1 MAEQIDDYINS
12 YAPEL
17 QVIIRTLR
25 EIAKRSMPDAF
36 EMIYHAALGYSLS
49 SSPFDRICYIAPQ
62 KNYANLGFFFG
73 GHLDDPHHLLVGGG
87 KRMRHIKVRSSEDA
101 SNPALEQLLIEAWN
115 DAPDS
120 IAHLHKKRPHST
132 TPGRP

>member
-1 MAEQIDDYINS
+1 MAEQIDGYINS

-25 EIAKRSMPDAF
+25 EIAIRSMPDAY
-36 EMIYHAALGYSLS
+36 EMIYHAALGYSFS
-49 SSPFDRICYIAPQ
+49 TSPFDRICYIAPQ

-73 GHLDDPHHLLVGGG
+73 AHLDDPHHLLVGDG
-87 KRMRHIKVRSSEDA
+87 KRMRHIKVRSREDA
-101 SNPALEQLLIEAWN
+101 SNPALEQLLMEAWK

-120 IAHLHKKRPHST
+120 IASLHR
-132 TPGRP
+132 